1 MLFKFFKQIFSKSSK
16 KESSSLLSLPKFGD
30 LPESLHIYIDDVV
43 NLLQIKKIT
52 LSTCACMFQDT
63 NTHETSIYPYFLP
76 KIDTIA
82 DNTETIA
89 GYVDGDSG
97 MIYIARY
104 IRWAKDNKKPSF
116 ELLSEAELLLNTLH
130 ELRHLWQAENIP
142 EEYYATTAYG
152 LEHQHDSTEID
163 ADAFAYAYIF
173 SDKTPYSWND
183 MPLQKMNHIIN
194 TVISKDY
201 AAYREQ
207 RARELATEYN
217 FKNYLW
223 IPPRR

>member
-1 MLFKFFKQIFSKSSK
+1 MLSKFFKQIFSKSSK

-43 NLLQIKKIT
+43 NLLQIRKFT
-52 LSTCACMFQDT
+52 LSTCACMFQDA

-104 IRWAKDNKKPSF
+104 IRWAKDYKKPSF
-116 ELLSEAELLLNTLH
+116 NLLSDAEVLFNTLH

-152 LEHQHDSTEID
+152 LDHQHDPTEID

-173 SDKTPYSWND
+173 SDKTPYSWSD
-183 MPLQKMNHIIN
+183 MSLQKMNHIIN
-194 TVISKDY
+194 TVMSKDY
-201 AAYREQ
+201 TVRREQ
-207 RARELATEYN
+207 RARELATEYT

-223 IPPRR
+223 IPPRS